1 MDTALLEK
9 MPLFEVLG
17 PGEREALASHFV
29 VRRHP
34 KNTLVINEGDD
45 SDSLYIIL
53 DGRVKVYLDDEAGK
67 EVVLNIQGPG
77 DYFGEVSL
85 FDKGPR
91 SASVM
96 TLETCQFAVL
106 MKAAFTNCLAA
117 HPDLALTII
126 QGLTSRLRALSENVR
141 SLALMD
147 VYGRVA
153 RLLMELAV
161 KQDDG
166 RWIIKE
172 HLTHND
178 LANRIGASSKM
189 VSRIMQDLKKGGYIR
204 KESRQLI
211 IEKHLPSAW

>member
-1 MDTALLEK
+1 MDTDLFEK

-17 PGEREALASHFV
+17 PEERKALASHFV
-29 VRRHP
+29 FRRHP
-34 KNTLVINEGDD
+34 KNMLVINEGDE

-53 DGRVKVYLDDEAGK
+53 DGRIKVYLDDESGK
-67 EVVLNIQGPG
+67 EVILNIQGPG

-91 SASVM
+91 SASVI
-96 TLETCQFAVL
+96 TLEKCHFAVL
-106 MKAAFTNCLAA
+106 LKEAFTNCLAD
-117 HPDLALTII
+117 HPGLALAII
-126 QGLTSRLRALSENVR
+126 QGLTARLRALSENVR

-161 KQDDG
+161 EQEDG
-166 RWIIKE
+166 NWIIKE
-172 HLTHND
+172 RLTHID

-204 KESRQLI
+204 KESKQII
-211 IEKHLPSAW
+211 IEQHLPSAW